1 MKRNEDNLLI
11 CIESIGR
18 LTENGTTKFRLGNNQ
33 IINILGTKGIKAIQ
47 AKSFL
52 AETNLGLKQK
62 LDNFIRKPILVLE
75 DNVIYRN
82 SDGSIDLKFRN
93 YNYQANK
100 SSSQVDDLEKI
111 KNTKMAIEEEFT
123 WKEMNKTLDSR
134 CDQLIMVMSND
145 QAVEVQKGKM
155 IPNTQM
161 IQQKE
166 SQKLV

>member
-18 LTENGTTKFRLGNNQ
+18 LTENGTMKFRLGNNQ

-100 SSSQVDDLEKI
+100 SSSHVDALEKI
-111 KNTKMAIEEEFT
+111 KI
-123 WKEMNKTLDSR
+123 L
-134 CDQLIMVMSND
+134 
-145 QAVEVQKGKM
+145 
-155 IPNTQM
+155 
-161 IQQKE
+161 
-166 SQKLV
+166 